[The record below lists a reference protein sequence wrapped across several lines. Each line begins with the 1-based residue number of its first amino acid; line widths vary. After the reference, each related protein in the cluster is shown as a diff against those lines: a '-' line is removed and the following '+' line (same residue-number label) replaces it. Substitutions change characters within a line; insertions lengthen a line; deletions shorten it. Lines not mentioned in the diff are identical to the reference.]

1 MQHAHDSS
9 VDLTGGGYKG
19 PHSVFFSSSRTGSV
33 NINVRSCDSSVA
45 VIPVLICG
53 CRVNIVVPAVYRAT
67 TLARYIVKSSPGARH
82 CVVSNEMD
90 GHESGQFELLNL

>member
-1 MQHAHDSS
+1 
-9 VDLTGGGYKG
+9 
-19 PHSVFFSSSRTGSV
+19 
-33 NINVRSCDSSVA
+33 
-45 VIPVLICG
+45 
-53 CRVNIVVPAVYRAT
+53 VNIVVPAVYRAT